1 MGPDIRSYLTA
12 SALLYIATPLTV
24 WALLRHRYR
33 MQAVWLWSLSGLL
46 LAAAVLLYRQLD
58 TLSFFVSFQLGNTLT
73 CVALALKFGV
83 LRGEMRPATG
93 WPAIALALAASVLLL
108 VAVPQHLVLGTAD
121 ALINLLLG
129 LWAAAGAVQA
139 RQVALALQSRSAGL
153 ISALTALM
161 SAVLLLRAA
170 VFGVW
175 GWGPALPAA
184 VELGLTLLLVVSGN
198 VAALGSNVAFV
209 GLALD
214 RLRIEGLRQQ
224 QALDALREAEAA
236 KEGASRTRS
245 AVAHERARTTRLLAD
260 EVRQPLHNAAVAL
273 QMGATTLAQSRD
285 PADAARAIGQAQAVL
300 RRISATL
307 DNTVAVATQLV
318 SSSGRVG
325 TAETDLQML
334 VALCLGDL
342 APEERERVQLDY
354 RADARSA
361 MLEPTLV
368 RLAMRNLLTNALQH
382 GPPEA
387 PVQLRVLDSDDPLA
401 LVIEVVDQGHGIPE
415 ALRQRIVDDS
425 TPGASS
431 TAVPGGG
438 LGLHVVKRV
447 ARLHGGSIEWRPNR
461 PHGSVLR
468 LTLPQGDPG

>member
-1 MGPDIRSYLTA
+1 MSPDIRSYLMAT
-12 SALLYIATPLTV
+12 ALLYVATPLTV
-24 WALLRHRYR
+24 WALLRRRYR
-33 MQAVWLWSLSGLL
+33 MAAVRLWGLSGLL
-46 LAAAVLLYRQLD
+46 LAAAVLLYGLLD
-58 TLSFFVSFQLGNTLT
+58 MLAFFVTFQVSNALT

-83 LRGEMRPATG
+83 LRGETRPAAG
-93 WPAIALALAASVLLL
+93 WPAIALACAASVLPLL
-108 VAVPQHLVLGTAD
+108 TLPQQLTLGAAD
-121 ALINLLLG
+121 ALANLLLG
-129 LWAAAGAVQA
+129 LWAAAGAAQA
-139 RQVALALQSRSAGL
+139 RQVAAALHSRSAGL
-153 ISALTALM
+153 ISALSALM
-161 SAVLLLRAA
+161 TVVLLLRAG

-175 GWGPALPAA
+175 GHALPAGA
-184 VELGLTLLLVVSGN
+184 EVGLTLLLVASGN

-214 RLRIEGLRQQ
+214 RLRIEGVRQQ

-236 KEGASRTRS
+236 KEAASRTRA

-273 QMGATTLAQSRD
+273 QMGATTLAHSRD

-334 VALCLGDL
+334 VELCLGDL
-342 APEERERVQLDY
+342 APEARERVQLDY

-382 GPPEA
+382 SPPDA

-401 LVIEVVDQGHGIPE
+401 LVIEVSDQGNGIPD
-415 ALRQRIVDDS
+415 ALRQRIIDDS
-425 TPGASS
+425 TPGTPSI
-431 TAVPGGG
+431 TVPGDG